1 MAFIDQWRTQ
11 LPDSLIACRKAIKA
25 AGTAVAGIDPKYGV
39 FAAGLLWPVREAGA
53 EDDQRDAVRE
63 ICGGK
68 DEAKPLLT
76 ALSAWTDYPAAIR
89 ELSQASKGNVLL
101 QTALEKVITYFQD
114 ALQTADFI
122 TIDIHD
128 TTIQGGIVNI
138 GGKQFF
144 YGDVV
149 VQQLQAVMTCPPPP
163 QDPARFGGRDQAL
176 SELCEQ
182 LKRGETS
189 AITAV
194 YGLGGMGKTTL
205 ARKLANVLH
214 HDKTFSA
221 IVWADVTRDPN
232 PLSILQVWGK
242 HGDPSYALPDAQP
255 QQIALQVKGLL
266 EKAIQQACERCEP
279 ERVLMVLDDVWDDP
293 AGKGRAAA
301 RLLQSAAPTGS
312 TVLITTRS
320 ENLAIDLKAKLTA
333 LDRMNAEDG
342 LAMLHAYDGFAVLPE
357 DGLRALVIA
366 LGGHPLA
373 LDLAARRILKGEAGD
388 RAAALSH
395 HTTLYQ
401 KGLLAGEAFKDLK
414 LDQGDP
420 REDNLTKVLSYSYD
434 DLSDADRARFRA
446 LGTLPPDAPFDRTLL
461 AALWNMTDETL
472 IEACDTLRLFS
483 LMQTAPESGT
493 GWYRQHPLLRGY
505 ALALLKQANE
515 SEAILAHYA
524 DKVTDIAE
532 GFNNLPP
539 EQWNELTLYLPHVH
553 AVGDS
558 LVLTVTAATLNHEVL
573 QRAQRF
579 ALNTSR
585 YLFNRREVRHLDWS
599 EMGLTASR
607 VLADQKNAAFFLN
620 NIGSAW
626 YALGEQRKALDF
638 YEQALPLRRAVG
650 DRGGEATTLNNIGL
664 AWDALGEKRKA
675 LDYYEQALPLS
686 RAVGDRGGEAAILTN
701 IGWAW
706 DALGEKR
713 KALDYYE
720 QALPLSR
727 AVGDRGGE
735 ATTLN
740 NIGGTWDA
748 LGEKRKALDY
758 YEQALPLHRA
768 VGDRGGEAT
777 TLTNIGLAW
786 SALGEKRKALDYYE
800 QALPLRRAVGDRGGE
815 AATLTNIGGAWDALG
830 EKRKA
835 LDYYEQALPLSRAVG
850 DRGGEAVTCFNI
862 GMVYR
867 LLGELDKAI
876 EYVARCVQL
885 DEQIEHPDLAS
896 DRQMLDRLKHERDGQ
911 PEPPSILPDD
921 MIQTLAGNTVAVKT
935 QAPNK
940 LDEWRADLQSIRA
953 DFASEGAGWQ
963 IEVVFADALL
973 AVLDDQPAA
982 LPDGH
987 QYQSILNQVFD
998 QMGGYQYV
1006 QAFGA
1011 FNAGEYTKAITI
1023 YQDGLR
1029 WLRLSGNTVQ
1039 IARTFHSIGHTLYT
1053 MKDYPKALSYFQ
1065 DAIAIRQTLDDPKG
1079 LANTLYKTAL
1089 LYQALNQLPDGAAC
1103 LEQSIKLMET
1113 HRLGADAASQ
1123 TLDQHRTLLN
1133 DLRSTTSGI

>member
-686 RAVGDRGGEAAILTN
+686 RAVGDRGGEA
-701 IGWAW
+701 
-706 DALGEKR
+706 
-713 KALDYYE
+713 
-720 QALPLSR
+720 
-727 AVGDRGGE
+727 
-735 ATTLN
+735 
-740 NIGGTWDA
+740 
-748 LGEKRKALDY
+748 
-758 YEQALPLHRA
+758 
-768 VGDRGGEAT
+768 
-777 TLTNIGLAW
+777 
-786 SALGEKRKALDYYE
+786 
-800 QALPLRRAVGDRGGE
+800 
-815 AATLTNIGGAWDALG
+815 
-830 EKRKA
+830 
-835 LDYYEQALPLSRAVG
+835 
-850 DRGGEAVTCFNI
+850 VTCFNI